1 MIRKLAVF
9 LVLLAVAGGLAF
21 WFITAPKTLSADEI
35 AALPQGDAAAGE
47 RIFYAAGCAACHAAP
62 GAKGDEKLVLAGGE
76 RFVTQ
81 FGTFVAPNIS
91 PDPRAGIGSW
101 TLGQFANAVLR
112 GVSPAGEHLYP
123 AFPYSTYERM
133 TGKDLSDL
141 FAFLKTLPPVTEKA
155 PPHEVSFPFNIR
167 RLLGGWKWLFLR
179 EGFIVDLPADATD
192 QLRRGRYLV
201 EALGHCGECHTPRN
215 VLGGPEYASWLKGGP
230 SPDGKGKIPDI
241 TPSGIGSWSAKDIAY
256 YLESGFTPEF
266 DSVGGAMVAVQ
277 ENMAKLPAEDRDAIA
292 AYLKALPASGG

>member
-9 LVLLAVAGGLAF
+9 LVLLAIAGGLAF

-91 PDPRAGIGSW
+91 PDPQAGIGSW